1 MNIFDFI
8 EDISY
13 SIAKYIGRDDSED
26 EVELYEYSIFMIFSN
41 TFTIGVGLL
50 LSLLLGYFKYFIIS
64 EVSFILI
71 RTVAGGSH
79 CETFKKCFF
88 VSNIISIISSILAF
102 LTKDFSIFMIFIS
115 VASFFSILPI
125 CPKPSI
131 NSPSRGYLEDMKFR
145 EKMLHRGILLFILAL
160 LFFYLEITFVTASI
174 CSGLLMVC
182 FVLSDFGEFF
192 LEKLSKFF

>member
-8 EDISY
+8 EDTSY

-64 EVSFILI
+64 EISFILI

-88 VSNIISIISSILAF
+88 VSNIISIIRSILAF
-102 LTKDFSIFMIFIS
+102 LTKDFSDFMIFIS
-115 VASFFSILPI
+115 VASFFSILLI

-131 NSPSRGYLEDMKFR
+131 NSPLRGYLKDMKFR
-145 EKMLHRGILLFILAL
+145 KKCFIEE
-160 LFFYLEITFVTASI
+160 YY
-174 CSGLLMVC
+174 
-182 FVLSDFGEFF
+182 F
-192 LEKLSKFF
+192 LY